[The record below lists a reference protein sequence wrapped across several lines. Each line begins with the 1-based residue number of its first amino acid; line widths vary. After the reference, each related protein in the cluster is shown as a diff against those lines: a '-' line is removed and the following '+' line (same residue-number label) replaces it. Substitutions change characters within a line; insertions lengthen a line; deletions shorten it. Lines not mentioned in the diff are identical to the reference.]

1 MNHEVICPRPI
12 RILQT
17 RCISGLFVCFISFYE
32 DDNGGSDSNN
42 THIIYKLIVTA
53 IDSEKEIPRL
63 DVMGITIMIIVVA
76 IILPSFNE

>member
-1 MNHEVICPRPI
+1 MPSSHQDIANKMYIWFVCLFYF
-12 RILQT
+12 ILQ
-17 RCISGLFVCFISFYE
+17 
-32 DDNGGSDSNN
+32 DDNGDSDSNN